1 MSKNIKDISI
11 INPVPFSRARAVAM
25 RVLTAP
31 ELARKVFLE
40 GGLVPWVASGRE
52 SGRLHGDVD
61 LSVRLADMPA
71 VRAWLVAEGLYD
83 AALDSLRLLCN
94 AGFGDFGI
102 HAVVDGALVS
112 FCPFF
117 FAADGGLHQ
126 RNAALKAADGFDAL
140 LEATASGI
148 AESDFV
154 EERVLPDGARIGCA
168 TLEACRAAKAASGRE
183 KDAHDI
189 AEIDRIG
196 IDAGRRARIA
206 GAFGAMRVACVA
218 HGE

>member
-1 MSKNIKDISI
+1 MSKNTKDASI

-31 ELARKVFLE
+31 ELAGKVFLE

-71 VRAWLVAEGLYD
+71 VRTWLVAEGLYD
-83 AALDSLRLLCN
+83 AALDSLRLPCN

-154 EERVLPDGARIGCA
+154 EERVLPDGVRIGCA

-196 IDAGRRARIA
+196 IDAGRCARIA

-218 HGE
+218 HEE